1 MPKLTK
7 DFPITIV
14 FRARESD
21 GKKLAALAQL
31 TGRGQGEVLR
41 LLLNQAVV
49 AEKPDIQ
56 LVGATTSVHA
66 RKGRSACRLIVGLTQ
81 RWPRNSRSLGHQVV
95 CSSGVTAHGDDHD
108 K

>member
-21 GKKLAALAQL
+21 GRKLAALAEL

-41 LLLNQAVV
+41 LLLKQAVL
-49 AEKPDIQ
+49 AGAPDIQ
-56 LVGATTSVHA
+56 LVEPLPQSLQAEEEAH
-66 RKGRSACRLIVGLTQ
+66 VG
-81 RWPRNSRSLGHQVV
+81 
-95 CSSGVTAHGDDHD
+95 
-108 K
+108 

>member
-21 GKKLAALAQL
+21 GKKLAALAEL

-41 LLLNQAVV
+41 LLLKQAVM
-49 AEKPDIQ
+49 ANKPDIQ
-56 LVGATTSVHA
+56 LSQPLVAALSPEVEEVAAHVG
-66 RKGRSACRLIVGLTQ
+66 
-81 RWPRNSRSLGHQVV
+81 
-95 CSSGVTAHGDDHD
+95 
-108 K
+108 

>member
-21 GKKLAALAQL
+21 GKKLAALAEL

-41 LLLNQAVV
+41 LLLKQAVV
-49 AEKPDIQ
+49 ASQPDIQ
-56 LVGATTSVHA
+56 PCRAARDRCAAERKKSHVG
-66 RKGRSACRLIVGLTQ
+66 
-81 RWPRNSRSLGHQVV
+81 
-95 CSSGVTAHGDDHD
+95 
-108 K
+108 

>member
-21 GKKLAALAQL
+21 GKKLAALAEL

-41 LLLNQAVV
+41 LLLKQAVV
-49 AEKPDIQ
+49 AEQPDIR
-56 LVGATTSVHA
+56 LVAPLPTA
-66 RKGRSACRLIVGLTQ
+66 SAAVEEAYVG
-81 RWPRNSRSLGHQVV
+81 
-95 CSSGVTAHGDDHD
+95 
-108 K
+108 

>member
-21 GKKLAALAQL
+21 GKKLAALAEL

-41 LLLNQAVV
+41 LLLKQAVV
-49 AEKPDIQ
+49 ASQLDIQ
-56 LVGATTSVHA
+56 LSEPLVATAQAEMEEVHV
-66 RKGRSACRLIVGLTQ
+66 S
-81 RWPRNSRSLGHQVV
+81 
-95 CSSGVTAHGDDHD
+95 
-108 K
+108 

>member
-21 GKKLAALAQL
+21 GKKLAALAEL

-41 LLLNQAVV
+41 LLLKQAVL
-49 AEKPDIQ
+49 AEAPDIR
-56 LVGATTSVHA
+56 VGEPLRMAM
-66 RKGRSACRLIVGLTQ
+66 SAEVGEEHV
-81 RWPRNSRSLGHQVV
+81 N
-95 CSSGVTAHGDDHD
+95 
-108 K
+108 